1 MGLRLITGSSFSPP
15 KGTIMSFV
23 NPELANR
30 YAAALFDLADE
41 KKDLDGVSK
50 SVDALAGLIGE
61 SDDLRGFL
69 ANPILGTEEKAK
81 GMGALINK
89 AGMGDSIL
97 GKFVGVVA
105 AKGRLSALPAMLK
118 AFQDELAARRGDVTA
133 VVTSAEALS
142 ADQAAKVEAALSAKY
157 GAKIRMEQHVDPSL
171 LGGMTVRVGSTM
183 VDSSLSNKLTRMKA
197 ALLK

>member
-1 MGLRLITGSSFSPP
+1 
-15 KGTIMSFV
+15 MSFV

-30 YAAALFDLADE
+30 YASALFDLADE
-41 KKDLDGVSK
+41 KKDLDSVSK
-50 SVDALAGLIGE
+50 NVDALASLIGE
-61 SDDLRGFL
+61 SMELRSFL
-69 ANPILGTEEKAK
+69 TNPLLGTDDKAK
-81 GMGALINK
+81 AMAALVAK
-89 AGMGDSIL
+89 AGLGDTIL
-97 GKFVGVVA
+97 GKFLGVVA

-133 VVTSAEALS
+133 VVTSAQPLT
-142 ADQAAKVEAALSAKY
+142 ADQAAKIEAALSAKY
-157 GAKIRMEQHVDPSL
+157 GAKIRMEQVVDPSL